1 MRGTLEHTSFSQPWK
16 MQYTKD
22 MKTELR
28 QLPKTEIDH
37 WETYMWERPKEYYR
51 SNAEL
56 EQRTKEDRLVQ
67 GIFTR

>member
-28 QLPKTEIDH
+28 QLPKTETDH
-37 WETYMWERPKEYYR
+37 WETHMWERSKEYHR
-51 SNAEL
+51 GNATEL
-56 EQRTKEDRLVQ
+56 EQWTKEDRLET
-67 GIFTR
+67 TR